1 MDSKTFKVPAIS
13 CNHCVHT
20 IKMEVGELP
29 GVQSVQADK
38 DTQMVTVTWAEPAT
52 WEAIRQTLTEIN
64 YPPEGLIAL
73 N

>member
-1 MDSKTFKVPAIS
+1 MESKTFKVPAIS

-20 IKMEVGELP
+20 IKMEIGDVP
-29 GVQSVQADK
+29 GVQAVQADK
-38 DTQMVTVTWAEPAT
+38 DTQMVTVTWAAPAT
-52 WEAIRQTLTEIN
+52 WETIRQTLTEIN